1 MATCRLIV
9 NSALRKLGRLGA
21 GREPRVADQTD
32 VLAAL
37 QGLYGSWIAA
47 GTFGRLQDIVPT
59 GTNYMA
65 SGGERILRESAA
77 TLVVTLPEFV
87 ADDYAGNDYGHR
99 GGRYYGTIITVATID
114 DDTIITVEPSQPL
127 GAAQTPRDGAVVV
140 ITDREGGNT
149 QAWVYDGHIKR
160 WQSVDSLQL
169 DDEAPRSAS
178 DPEGLSA
185 MLAIEVADMFGAEVG
200 PTTQRQGTRYQVAL
214 TQRFG
219 MRREPVPG
227 VYF

>member
-37 QGLYGSWIAA
+37 QGLYGSWVVA
-47 GTFGRLQDIVPT
+47 GSFGRVQDIVPT

-65 SGGERILRESAA
+65 SGGERILRESAD
-77 TLVVTLPEFV
+77 TLVVTLPELV
-87 ADDYAGNDYGHR
+87 SDEGGSDYGRR
-99 GGRYYGTIITVATID
+99 GGRYYGTVITIGMVGA
-114 DDTIITVEPSQPL
+114 DTVVTVEPSQPIGYAL
-127 GAAQTPRDGAVVV
+127 PPRDGAVVI
-140 ITDREGGNT
+140 ITDRVGGNT
-149 QAWVYDGHIKR
+149 QTWIYDGQIKR
-160 WQSVDSLQL
+160 WQSIDSLQL

-185 MLAIEVADMFGAEVG
+185 MLALEVADMFGAEAG
-200 PTTQRQGTRYQVAL
+200 PTTQRQAGRYQVAL